1 VAAEVI
7 SMKRRIERIAARAG
21 KATVEARQPDHAGAA
36 FHPPLLLVASLGIGF
51 LLRWLAPL
59 PVLTT
64 ASVLVGPAIVAL
76 SFGIFFWAAGTMLRG
91 HTSIPTNRPTGA
103 IVAGGPF
110 RFSRN
115 PIYLSMILLHIG
127 VGAWTKSL
135 WFFALAA
142 ISVALLTWGV
152 ISREERYLERK
163 FGAEYLAY
171 KTRVRRWI

>member
-1 VAAEVI
+1 
-7 SMKRRIERIAARAG
+7 M
-21 KATVEARQPDHAGAA
+21 
-36 FHPPLLLVASLGIGF
+36 IG
-51 LLRWLAPL
+51 P
-59 PVLTT
+59 T
-64 ASVLVGPAIVAL
+64 IVAL

-91 HTSIPTNRPTGA
+91 HASIPTNTPTDA

-135 WFFALAA
+135 WFFVLAA

-152 ISREERYLERK
+152 ILREERYLERK
-163 FGAEYLAY
+163 FGDEYLSY
-171 KTRVRRWI
+171 KSRVRRWI